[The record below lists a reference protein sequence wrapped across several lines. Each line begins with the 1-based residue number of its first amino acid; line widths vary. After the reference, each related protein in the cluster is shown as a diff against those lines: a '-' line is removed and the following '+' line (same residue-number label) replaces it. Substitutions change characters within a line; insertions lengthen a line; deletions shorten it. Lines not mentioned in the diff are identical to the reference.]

1 MAKTLPQ
8 REQARGLLQE
18 RGIVRLREFRAAG
31 ITAATIGRMCND
43 GEVSRLAWG
52 LYQLP
57 DAPIDAHH
65 TFAEAAKRQPKGV
78 ICLVSAL
85 TYHDLTDQLPHAVW
99 MAVRTNA
106 WAPKTR
112 YPPVQVVRFVDAFL
126 EDAVLTERIEGVT
139 VKVFG
144 VAKTIADC
152 FRHRRKIGPTVAI
165 EGLQET
171 IRQRKAT
178 PAEIARHAV
187 RGRVWTVVRPY
198 LEALT
203 ANA

>member
-1 MAKTLPQ
+1 MAKTLTQ
-8 REQARGLLQE
+8 REQALDLLKE
-18 RGIVRLREFRAAG
+18 GGIVRLREFQAAG
-31 ITAATIGRMCND
+31 ITAATIGRMCSD
-43 GEVSRLAWG
+43 GDVSRLAWG

-57 DAPIDAHH
+57 DAPLNLHH
-65 TFAEAAKRQPKGV
+65 TFAEAAKRQPEGV

-85 TYHDLTDQLPHAVW
+85 TYHDLTDQLPAFVW

-106 WAPKTR
+106 WAPKLR
-112 YPPVQVVRFVDAFL
+112 YPPVQVVRFADAFL
-126 EDAVLTERIEGVT
+126 EDAVLTERIEGVD

-152 FRHRRKIGPTVAI
+152 FRHRRKVGLTVAI
-165 EGLQET
+165 EGLQEA

-178 PAEIARHAV
+178 PAEISRHAA
-187 RGRVWTVVRPY
+187 RGRVWNVVRPY
-198 LEALT
+198 VEALT